1 MTSIRKIPL
10 SLIVP
15 CKNEENNLRYC
26 LESVKWID
34 EVFIVDS
41 NSEDGTEKI
50 ALEFGAKVV
59 QFEYS
64 GGWPKKKNWALENL
78 AFSNDWVLILD
89 ADECLPPEAEKE
101 INKIVCDPNPEHDG
115 YWINRRYFFLGKA
128 LKHAYF
134 PNWNL
139 RLFKHKLG
147 RYEKI
152 TDVDTHSGDNEV
164 HEHVVVQ
171 GSTGKLKSIMD
182 HHAFPTIES
191 FVKKHNRYS
200 NWEAIVESSTE
211 DNEDS
216 LQHSQVKGK
225 RRLRRLF
232 RKLPFRPTLRFL
244 YVYLWQGGI
253 FDGWEGYVFAR
264 LHAQYEFLSAAKA
277 RANLRSRK

>member
-1 MTSIRKIPL
+1 MKNQSKLTL
-10 SLIVP
+10 LVP
-15 CKNEENNLRYC
+15 VKDEQANLRRC
-26 LESVKWID
+26 LESVEWID
-34 EVFIVDS
+34 EVFVIDS
-41 NSEDGTEKI
+41 KSKDGTEKI

-115 YWINRRYFFLGKA
+115 YWSTGDTFFWAKSSNMRISRIGIGCST
-128 LKHAYF
+128 
-134 PNWNL
+134 
-139 RLFKHKLG
+139 KLG

-152 TDVDTHSGDNEV
+152 IDVDTNSGDNEV

-171 GSTGKLKSIMD
+171 GSTEKLKSIMD

-191 FVKKHNRYS
+191 FVEKHNRYS
-200 NWEAIVESSTE
+200 NWGCESSTIDDE
-211 DNEDS
+211 ES

-225 RRLRRLF
+225 RRLDASFASYPSDQLF
-232 RKLPFRPTLRFL
+232 ASSMYTYGKQAFSMDGKGMFSQDFMPNTNSFL
-244 YVYLWQGGI
+244 QQKH
-253 FDGWEGYVFAR
+253 E
-264 LHAQYEFLSAAKA
+264 QS
-277 RANLRSRK
+277 